1 MFKKGDTMA
10 NVPGQVIWCRVDE
23 NLAPL
28 EEIGRGPNPSK
39 KLTLHESQKFHETK
53 LKRLEVRTHY

>member
-1 MFKKGDTMA
+1 MA